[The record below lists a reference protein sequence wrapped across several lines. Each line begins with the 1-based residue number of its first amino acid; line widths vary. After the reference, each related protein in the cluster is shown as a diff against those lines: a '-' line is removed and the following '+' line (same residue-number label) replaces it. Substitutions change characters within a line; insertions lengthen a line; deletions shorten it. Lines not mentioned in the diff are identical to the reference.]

1 MKRLRNARPAH
12 ILELPIHTPP
22 QTRWGSYQFLNGN
35 IMAALLLLVM
45 VGAGGYWAW
54 QGQWIVTTG
63 RVVMDQTH
71 VTSPLSGKIS
81 NIFVQEG
88 ASVQEGQLLA
98 TLDDA
103 EFLAQIQQAMA
114 AMKQAQARQQFLG
127 QAGLDPQAKM
137 NLVRAQRD
145 YRLAV
150 HGVKG
155 MEAEVQSAQ
164 LRLQEKILE
173 KDRTQRLLLLKA
185 KTPYQ
190 WEQAVQLWK
199 QAEMAYHAV
208 ESSLAEKHV
217 EVESAEQLV
226 QEARQMVV
234 YARDSFYRD
243 QQLVELEVEKAKAD
257 LVRAQSQLALVEIRA
272 PQDGVVSWI
281 PRKTGEVIDHNDTVL
296 MVMNPQSVWVEGYVE
311 AGDVVDIVG
320 QPDAWVKINGLTEEY
335 VKAKVSLVYPMER
348 TQESDVRI
356 GPSRVRSVGGIE
368 DFTHTV
374 KIQFR
379 QDVPNGLSPEMVAW
393 VRIARS

>member
-1 MKRLRNARPAH
+1 
-12 ILELPIHTPP
+12 
-22 QTRWGSYQFLNGN
+22 
-35 IMAALLLLVM
+35 MAALLLLVM